1 MSDTQCILG
10 IQAIDAP
17 EGFNY
22 LIMGDVF
29 MRPYPTYFDMNKNE
43 VTFYTENKAEDIM

>member
-1 MSDTQCILG
+1 M
-10 IQAIDAP
+10 DAP

-29 MRPYPTYFDMNKNE
+29 MRPYPTVFNKDTNE
-43 VTFYTENKAEDIM
+43 VTFYTENAAESIM